1 MAMTEETGPNKDA
14 AKSSD
19 TERFFRLFLGC
30 QTRLY
35 AFILMLVHNDADAED
50 LLQDVAAAMWES
62 FDQFEPE
69 KSFAVWGMGIARNKI
84 RSYHR
89 TRRRTRARLKQVTYE
104 KIADHATQATDL
116 MTEWD
121 RALKKCVQRLEE
133 RDRRIVLM
141 RYEQNIALRK
151 IAVLTERT
159 PGGLYKT
166 MARIHNKLRDCVRVT
181 LVAMEAGYG

>member
-1 MAMTEETGPNKDA
+1 MTEETGKNEDVTKL
-14 AKSSD
+14 SG

-50 LLQDVAAAMWES
+50 LLQEVATAMWES
-62 FDQFEPE
+62 FDQFEPD

-84 RSYHR
+84 SSYYR
-89 TRRRTRARLKQVTYE
+89 TRRRTRARLQQVTYN
-104 KIADHATQATDL
+104 KIDDHATQSTDL
-116 MTEWD
+116 ITEWV
-121 RALKKCVQRLEE
+121 RAIKKCVQRLGEH
-133 RDRRIVLM
+133 DRRIVLM

-151 IAVLTERT
+151 IAELNDRT

-181 LVAMEAGYG
+181 LAAMEAGYD